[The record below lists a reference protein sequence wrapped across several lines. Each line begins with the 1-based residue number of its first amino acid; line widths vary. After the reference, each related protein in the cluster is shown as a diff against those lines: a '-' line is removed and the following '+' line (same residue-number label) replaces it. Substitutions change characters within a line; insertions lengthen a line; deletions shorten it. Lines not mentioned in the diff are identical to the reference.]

1 MNKLYIVINQSSGW
15 FFFHH
20 PCSFSIFVFL
30 HFKNSTRKERD
41 HRYFYIQDTQCCS
54 FSIDSIDRENGVEW
68 RMAATL
74 SERAASLDWQ
84 IDRTRA
90 TAMNES
96 VYTGEYVFNTNVYG
110 YVLSSATTIIYKQ
123 RVKVLSAVECLSLPP
138 STSPLLSSLSLFTH
152 THTGEK
158 TPYRYL
164 EPSRDLLEWGRME
177 GEKRKRIVLSRLSP
191 RKMLLL
197 QFLILINDNEKKK

>member
-1 MNKLYIVINQSSGW
+1 M
-15 FFFHH
+15 
-20 PCSFSIFVFL
+20 
-30 HFKNSTRKERD
+30 
-41 HRYFYIQDTQCCS
+41 
-54 FSIDSIDRENGVEW
+54 EW

-138 STSPLLSSLSLFTH
+138 PPPSSLPRACTH
-152 THTGEK
+152 AHWRENTLSIPRTVPGPFGMGKNGGRKKEADCFVPFIAEK
-158 TPYRYL
+158 NATVAVFN
-164 EPSRDLLEWGRME
+164 SD
-177 GEKRKRIVLSRLSP
+177 
-191 RKMLLL
+191 
-197 QFLILINDNEKKK
+197 

>member
-30 HFKNSTRKERD
+30 DFKNSTRKERD

-54 FSIDSIDRENGVEW
+54 FSIDSIDYENGMEW

-123 RVKVLSAVECLSLPP
+123 RVKVLSAVECLSLPS
-138 STSPLLSSLSLFTH
+138 STSPLLSSSSLYTH
-152 THTGEK
+152 TLERKHLIDTSNRPGTFWNGE
-158 TPYRYL
+158 
-164 EPSRDLLEWGRME
+164 EWR
-177 GEKRKRIVLSRLSP
+177 
-191 RKMLLL
+191 
-197 QFLILINDNEKKK
+197 EKKGSGLFCPVYRREKCYCCSF

>member
-1 MNKLYIVINQSSGW
+1 M
-15 FFFHH
+15 
-20 PCSFSIFVFL
+20 
-30 HFKNSTRKERD
+30 
-41 HRYFYIQDTQCCS
+41 
-54 FSIDSIDRENGVEW
+54 EW
-68 RMAATL
+68 RMASTL

-123 RVKVLSAVECLSLPP
+123 RVKVLSAVECLSLPS
-138 STSPLLSSLSLFTH
+138 STSPLLSSSSLYTH
-152 THTGEK
+152 THWRENTLSIPRTVPGPFGMGK
-158 TPYRYL
+158 
-164 EPSRDLLEWGRME
+164 DGRGG

-197 QFLILINDNEKKK
+197 QFLILINDNEKKNRFEFVYFYYYPIKRGMLLSRLRKKK